1 MNRSE
6 IRDGALLLFVAL
18 LEGSLIV
25 TGKMSAAWAIGVS
38 VIYLIFL
45 ASYVRSFVRRRR
57 P

>member
-1 MNRSE
+1 MKRSE
-6 IRDGALLLFVAL
+6 MRDGALLLFVAF

-25 TGKMSAAWAIGVS
+25 TGKMSAPWAIGVS